1 MPRRRSLHDV
11 ELVDDLPPGPPTDAP
26 ATDRSGRR
34 RALTLGAALLA
45 VLLAVGVIGQVVV
58 DRRDRAR
65 IAAIATDPFSID
77 PVREP
82 PTAGWWQAPYDEV
95 YDLAEVRTPDGLL
108 VGVRDA
114 AEGPVRVAALDI
126 ATGEEVWEVD
136 LLDGTRR
143 PDPGTG
149 EIRPASGQCAP
160 HETQEHLAVC
170 LAHDGTS
177 VIDDHEWRTVTPS
190 AARLVTLDTRDGT
203 VVTDLTDALGVEG
216 LVTSFAT
223 TGDLVVVTA
232 ESEEITDVRAVTSD
246 GTPAWRTTA
255 PAPDGE
261 ERRTVVR
268 HVGDLVALVTPTEVR
283 LLDAAGDTVR
293 TVLLDGR
300 FAAGWGD
307 ALYVMPSGERAADGV
322 EDGERTTV
330 VRPEGDVEV
339 QGRDVVPLTVDDGSV
354 PDLVLTSD
362 GTTLTAWDG
371 AGEKLWAVSAGS
383 SWLAVLLDGR
393 LHLAPGAEILTI
405 DARTGDELWRS
416 SAATSSPVTDGRL
429 LLAVAA
435 SPRRGHSTEMVAL
448 DPADGAEL
456 WRAPLPE
463 GTQELTAH
471 HRLLFAVQ
479 RTADTLEE
487 QLTLLK

>member
-1 MPRRRSLHDV
+1 MPRRRSLQDV
-11 ELVDDLPPGPPTDAP
+11 ELVDDLHPGPPTDAP
-26 ATDRSGRR
+26 APDRSGRR
-34 RALTLGAALLA
+34 RVLVLGAALLA
-45 VLLAVGVIGQVVV
+45 VLVAVGVIGQVVV
-58 DRRDRAR
+58 DRRESAR
-65 IAAIATDPFSID
+65 FAAIATDPGSID

-82 PTAGWWQAPYDEV
+82 PTAGWQVPDQVV

-126 ATGEEVWEVD
+126 ATGDEVWEVD
-136 LLDGTRR
+136 LLDGTSR

-149 EIRPASGQCAP
+149 EVVPSSGRCEA
-160 HETQEHLAVC
+160 HETQGHLAVC

-177 VIDDHEWRTVTPS
+177 VIDGLVSRTVEPS

-203 VVTDLTDALGVEG
+203 VVTDLTDALGTDA

-232 ESEEITDVRAVTSD
+232 ESAELMDVRAVTSD
-246 GTPAWRTTA
+246 GTLAWRTTA
-255 PAPDGE
+255 PAPDDEDG
-261 ERRTVVR
+261 RTVITS
-268 HVGDLVALVTPTEVR
+268 VGDLVALVTRTEVR

-293 TVLLDGR
+293 TVPLDGR
-300 FAAGWGD
+300 FAAAWSDD
-307 ALYVMPSGERAADGV
+307 ALYVVPTGERPAHGV
-322 EDGERTTV
+322 EERERTTV
-330 VRPEGDVEV
+330 VRPEGDVEL
-339 QGRDVVPLTVDDGSV
+339 QGRDVLPLAVDDGSV
-354 PDLVLTSD
+354 PGLVLTSD
-362 GTTLTAWDG
+362 GTTLTARDG
-371 AGEKLWAVSAGS
+371 AGQKLWAVSAGS

-393 LHLAPGAEILTI
+393 LHLTPGAEILTI

-416 SAATSSPVTDGRL
+416 DAATSSLVTDGRL

-463 GTQELTAH
+463 STQELTSYQ
-471 HRLLFAVQ
+471 RLLFAVE
-479 RTADTLEE
+479 RSGDTGEH
-487 QLTLLK
+487 QLTLLD